1 MKGIPNSSR
10 SQNTPAKPEPTRG
23 GLVSGAVLIAIVI
36 IGVLLAF
43 KSSKSG
49 QPVPVASAPELKPH
63 PAIKSM
69 PPRMDFPP
77 PAPVTTP
84 LPEAPVEPVAAQPE
98 PRTPAQLMD
107 ELMELSGSPGPITKE
122 QAERFKQVLAELVRQ
137 GETAVPAIQ
146 AYLDKNLDSDYA
158 KLDGGDQL
166 SYSSLRASLLDT
178 LKQIGGPEAQS
189 AMVEVLQT
197 TAVPAEVLEL
207 AKDLEQ
213 QAPGQYR
220 DQILNAAHEA
230 LNMASAN
237 QLGSNVEVGPIFR
250 VLQNYGGEQGNHN
263 GGSERTTK
271 ITTSE

>member
-23 GLVSGAVLIAIVI
+23 GIVSGAVLIAIVI

-49 QPVPVASAPELKPH
+49 QPVSVASVPELKPH
-63 PAIKSM
+63 LAAKAVL
-69 PPRMDFPP
+69 PRMDFPP

-84 LPEAPVEPVAAQPE
+84 LPAAPVEPVAAQPE

-122 QAERFKQVLAELVRQ
+122 QAERFKQIMAELLRQ
-137 GETAVPAIQ
+137 GAASVPAIQ
-146 AYLDKNLDSDYA
+146 DALNKNANADYVEMS
-158 KLDGGDQL
+158 GGDQL
-166 SYSSLRASLLDT
+166 GYSSLRAALIDT
-178 LKQIGGPEAQS
+178 LRQIGGPEAE
-189 AMVEVLQT
+189 ATMVQTLQT

-213 QAPGQYR
+213 QAPGVYR
-220 DQILNAAHEA
+220 DQILSAAHEA
-230 LNMASAN
+230 LDMASAN
-237 QLGSNVEVGPIFR
+237 QLGTNVEVGPVFR
-250 VLQNYGGEQGNHN
+250 VLENFGDTGPHGVEANTQ
-263 GGSERTTK
+263 
-271 ITTSE
+271 